1 MKGKAPVTEHDMTV
15 EGLLAAV
22 EQAPPVD
29 SVAVVAQ
36 ILAGQ
41 MDAREVRFWIIDFT
55 GDVLLSLPVANDTEG
70 EGRDQDH
77 IDLRGTLHEEV
88 IRSQR
93 LHITETPEPVSGYRV
108 LAPVTTQ
115 GDAIGILEVTTT
127 VKPTPRHSRQIAQAA
142 QALAYA
148 VTSNRRF
155 TDLYECSRRSIPPT
169 LAAEI
174 QHNLLPQALS
184 CEAGPVTFAG
194 ALQPTRDI
202 SGDTFDY
209 SLDRQTLH
217 VSITDAMGHQTHAA
231 LLATLI
237 VGSLRNTRRAR
248 ATLAEQARAAHQAI
262 VDYGQDATVTGQLL
276 NINLSTGRAL
286 FVNAG
291 HPWPLRLRNGR
302 VSEIQPEVD
311 LPFGTPWDCH
321 YRVQN
326 LDLAPGDRLVLIT
339 DGMAERNTTAL
350 DLPARIEA
358 DADLHPRE
366 AVRSL
371 MRALNQATEGNL
383 LDDATVIC
391 LDWHGTSSSQ
401 HTSTT
406 SADASPNHH

>member
-1 MKGKAPVTEHDMTV
+1 MTV

-41 MDAREVRFWIIDFT
+41 MDAREVCFWIIDFT
-55 GDVLLSLPVANDTEG
+55 GDVLLSMPLAHDREDWEQN
-70 EGRDQDH
+70 H

-88 IRSQR
+88 IRSQH
-93 LHITETPEPVSGYRV
+93 LHITETPEPMSGYRV
-108 LAPVTTQ
+108 LAPVSTQ

-127 VKPTPRHSRQIAQAA
+127 VKPSRRRSHQIAQAA
-142 QALAYA
+142 QALAYV

-155 TDLYECSRRSIPPT
+155 TDLYEWGRRSIPPT

-194 ALQPTRDI
+194 ALQPTHDI

-217 VSITDAMGHQTHAA
+217 VSITDAMGHHTYAA
-231 LLATLI
+231 MLATLI

-248 ATLAEQARAAHQAI
+248 APLAEQARAAHQA
-262 VDYGQDATVTGQLL
+262 VLDYGQDATVTGQLL

-302 VSEIQPEVD
+302 VSELQPEVD
-311 LPFGTPWDCH
+311 LPFGAPWDGH
-321 YRVQN
+321 YRVQD
-326 LDLAPGDRLVLIT
+326 LDLTPGDRLVLIT
-339 DGMAERNTTAL
+339 DGMTERNTTAL

-371 MRALNQATEGNL
+371 MRALHRATEGDL
-383 LDDATVIC
+383 LDDATIIC
-391 LDWHGTSSSQ
+391 LDWHGIGSSR
-401 HTSTT
+401 HAGTT
-406 SADASPNHH
+406 GAGTPSPNRH

>member
-1 MKGKAPVTEHDMTV
+1 MTV

-36 ILAGQ
+36 ALARQ

-55 GDVLLSLPVANDTEG
+55 GDVLLSLPVADDTEG
-70 EGRDQDH
+70 EGGEQHH
-77 IDLRGTLHEEV
+77 IDLRGTLHEQV
-88 IRSQR
+88 IRSQQ

-127 VKPTPRHSRQIAQAA
+127 IELSPRHSHQIAQAA
-142 QALAYA
+142 QALAYV

-155 TDLYECSRRSIPPT
+155 TDLYEWGRRSIPPT

-194 ALQPTRDI
+194 ALQPTHDI

-209 SLDRQTLH
+209 SLDRHTLH
-217 VSITDAMGHQTHAA
+217 VSITDAVGHHTYAA

-248 ATLAEQARAAHQAI
+248 APLAEQARAAHQA
-262 VDYGQDATVTGQLL
+262 VLDYGQDATVTGQLL
-276 NINLSTGRAL
+276 NINLSTGHAL

-311 LPFGTPWDCH
+311 LPFGAPWDGH

-326 LDLAPGDRLVLIT
+326 LDLTPGDRLVLIT
-339 DGMAERNTTAL
+339 DGMTERNTTAL
-350 DLPARIEA
+350 DLPARIKA
-358 DADLHPRE
+358 DAALHPRE

-371 MRALNQATEGNL
+371 MRALHQATEGNL

-401 HTSTT
+401 HTSAT
-406 SADASPNHH
+406 SAHTSPNHH

>member
-1 MKGKAPVTEHDMTV
+1 MTEHDMTV

-55 GDVLLSLPVANDTEG
+55 GDVLLSLPVANDTEI
-70 EGRDQDH
+70 EGRDQNH

-88 IRSQR
+88 IRSQQ

-311 LPFGTPWDCH
+311 LPFGTPWDGH

-383 LDDATVIC
+383 LDDATVVC